1 MYCVQAAAA
10 PLTLILFLKMQADIY
25 RYMAEQTQKYNDDV
39 DYREI
44 LPKKYLEEVKAE
56 YSLNLEEKIGSKEF
70 KDKQLKMIFKDEAW
84 KHYKKALFIGK
95 KLADKIALSE

>member
-56 YSLNLEEKIGSKEF
+56 YSLNL
-70 KDKQLKMIFKDEAW
+70 
-84 KHYKKALFIGK
+84 
-95 KLADKIALSE
+95 